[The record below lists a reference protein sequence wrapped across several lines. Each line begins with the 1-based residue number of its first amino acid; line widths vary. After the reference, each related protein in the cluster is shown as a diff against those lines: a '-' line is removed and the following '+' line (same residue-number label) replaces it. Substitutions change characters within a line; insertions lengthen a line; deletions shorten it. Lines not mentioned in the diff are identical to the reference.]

1 MIKDYYK
8 ILGLSISATQNEI
21 KQSYRKLAVFW
32 HPDRN
37 SNPIA
42 LEKMKEINEAYEI
55 LSDENKRKSYNKIY
69 QEYFINSQI
78 VKHQGQSEKQYNE
91 EKEKSVKQKYEKEYN
106 DLKEWTSN
114 IQFSLK
120 KFDKFLESS
129 ISKFDKP
136 IENFSYYF
144 PILIIILIIIGIIAV
159 NLFK

>member
-42 LEKMKEINEAYEI
+42 LEKMKELNEAYEI

-78 VKHQGQSEKQYNE
+78 VKYQGQSEKQYNE

-120 KFDKFLESS
+120 KFDEFLESRR
-129 ISKFDKP
+129 I
-136 IENFSYYF
+136 IF
-144 PILIIILIIIGIIAV
+144 PLLCELEEI
-159 NLFK
+159 

>member
-8 ILGLSISATQNEI
+8 ILNLSISATQNEI

-78 VKHQGQSEKQYNE
+78 VKYQGQSEKQYNE
-91 EKEKSVKQKYEKEYN
+91 EKEKSVKQKYEKEFN

>member
-78 VKHQGQSEKQYNE
+78 VKYQGQSEKQYNE
-91 EKEKSVKQKYEKEYN
+91 EKEKSVKQKYEKELH
-106 DLKEWTSN
+106 DLKEWTRN
-114 IQFSLK
+114 IKFSLK

-136 IENFSYYF
+136 IENFSYDF

>member
-42 LEKMKEINEAYEI
+42 LEKMKELNEAYEI

-78 VKHQGQSEKQYNE
+78 VKYQGQSEKQYNE

>member
-42 LEKMKEINEAYEI
+42 LEKMKELNEAYEI

-69 QEYFINSQI
+69 QEYFINLQI
-78 VKHQGQSEKQYNE
+78 VKYQGQSEKQYNE

>member
-37 SNPIA
+37 SNTIA

-78 VKHQGQSEKQYNE
+78 VKYQGQSEKQYNE
-91 EKEKSVKQKYEKEYN
+91 EKEKSVKQKYEKEFN

>member
-78 VKHQGQSEKQYNE
+78 VKYQGQSEKQYNE

-120 KFDKFLESS
+120 KFDEFLESS
-129 ISKFDKP
+129 ISKFDKL

>member
-42 LEKMKEINEAYEI
+42 LENMKELNEAYEI

-69 QEYFINSQI
+69 QEYFISSQI
-78 VKHQGQSEKQYNE
+78 VKYQGQSEKQYNE

-106 DLKEWTSN
+106 DLNEWTSN
-114 IQFSLK
+114 IKFSLK
-120 KFDKFLESS
+120 KFDKFLEIS

-144 PILIIILIIIGIIAV
+144 PILIIVLIIIGIISV